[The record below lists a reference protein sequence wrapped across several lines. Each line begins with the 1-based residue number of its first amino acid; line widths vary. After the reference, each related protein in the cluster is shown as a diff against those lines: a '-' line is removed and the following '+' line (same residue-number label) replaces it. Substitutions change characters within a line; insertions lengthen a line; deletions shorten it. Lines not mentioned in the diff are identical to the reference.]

1 MIILNQTP
9 WIRALVLIG
18 YAWLTWLMVDI
29 TLQYIPINLDVAF
42 LSIKQDSIHLPH
54 YKIAFF
60 IHVFSALFVLLAGF
74 TQFSST
80 IRKNQY
86 WLHKWSGWLYVG
98 LTLFLAAPSGLIIG
112 FYANGGWSSQL
123 AFCLLAILW
132 FIFTFIAVMKAIKK
146 DITAHR
152 NWMIR
157 SFALA
162 LSALTL
168 RAWKYVIVLAF
179 QPRPMDTYRIVA
191 WLGWVLNLVIA
202 EIIIYKLAKGL
213 GRGAEGR
220 NIENY

>member
-42 LSIKQDSIHLPH
+42 LSIKQDYIHLPY

-74 TQFSST
+74 TQFSKT
-80 IRKNQY
+80 IRTRQY

-98 LTLFLAAPSGLIIG
+98 VTVLLAAPSGLIIG

-132 FIFTFIAVMKAIKK
+132 FVFTISAVFKAIKK
-146 DITAHR
+146 DISAHQK
-152 NWMIR
+152 WMIR

-179 QPRPMDTYRIVA
+179 HPRPMDTYRIVA

-202 EIIIYKLAKGL
+202 EIIIYKKLRK
-213 GRGAEGR
+213 
-220 NIENY
+220 